1 MHEWTEVLTMIKIG
15 AMILAMILFF
25 FLGSLFWELS
35 IDTDNKILSSFF
47 STLAIVLLLLGAVSV
62 LAFLGFI
69 IEMGGADNG

>member
-1 MHEWTEVLTMIKIG
+1 MIKIG
-15 AMILAMILFF
+15 AMILAMILFV

-35 IDTDNKILSSFF
+35 IDADNKILSSFF

-69 IEMGGADNG
+69 IEMGGANNG

>member
-1 MHEWTEVLTMIKIG
+1 MLKIG
-15 AMILAMILFF
+15 VMILAMILFI

-35 IDTDNKILSSFF
+35 IDTDNTILSSFF

-69 IEMGGADNG
+69 IEMGADDNG

>member
-1 MHEWTEVLTMIKIG
+1 MLKIG
-15 AMILAMILFF
+15 AAILAIILFI

-35 IDTDNKILSSFF
+35 IDTDNEILSSFF

>member
-1 MHEWTEVLTMIKIG
+1 MLKIG
-15 AMILAMILFF
+15 AMILAMILFI

-35 IDTDNKILSSFF
+35 IDTDNTILSSFF
-47 STLAIVLLLLGAVSV
+47 STLAIVLLLFGAVSV